1 MVNLSC
7 IIMTGLAGVLTITL
21 VYYFVTE
28 WNSE

>member
-1 MVNLSC
+1 MMNLSC
-7 IIMTGLAGVLTITL
+7 IIFAGLAGVSAITL